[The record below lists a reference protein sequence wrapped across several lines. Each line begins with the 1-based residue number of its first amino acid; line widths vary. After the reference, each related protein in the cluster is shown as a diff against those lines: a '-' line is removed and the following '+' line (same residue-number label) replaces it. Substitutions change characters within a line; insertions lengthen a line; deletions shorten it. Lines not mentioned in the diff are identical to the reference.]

1 MDPEPT
7 APLPKELPPSTVV
20 ADRPSASVQ
29 DMQVAASIL
38 TPPSER
44 SALGLAPVPT
54 IASQKD
60 FQQVVDAIEEAA
72 RNWGIRSDSLES
84 KFVTAL
90 LGSTSWLGRLSES
103 AMAGLERLLQT
114 HRETA
119 ELELARAKEIT
130 KAANAALGQARNAQI
145 AFVVQQNALVE
156 KMIDRTLPL
165 FAERLKDVLV
175 IREKRLNADVLRRR
189 YATVGLVTFLLVGGG
204 YALRAWQEPDTAA
217 AIGHCLANPL
227 GMNGRLYCDVTDF
240 APRKQ

>member
-1 MDPEPT
+1 
-7 APLPKELPPSTVV
+7 
-20 ADRPSASVQ
+20 
-29 DMQVAASIL
+29 
-38 TPPSER
+38 
-44 SALGLAPVPT
+44 
-54 IASQKD
+54 
-60 FQQVVDAIEEAA
+60 
-72 RNWGIRSDSLES
+72 
-84 KFVTAL
+84 
-90 LGSTSWLGRLSES
+90 LGRLSES
-103 AMAGLERLLQT
+103 AMAGLERLFQT

-175 IREKRLNADVLRRR
+175 IREKRLNADIIRRR
-189 YATVGLVTFLLVGGG
+189 YVMVGLVTFLLVGAG
-204 YALRAWQEPDTAA
+204 YAMRSWQEPDTAA